1 MVRERMGKLL
11 LEAGCISEAQLHAAL
26 QVQQDTKA
34 RLGAILVEQ
43 GAISEHTLLT
53 FLGQQ
58 YGLPVLHDPPDSP
71 DPGLTQFVSFEWA
84 QQQGIVP
91 IKKIGNRLTVAMV
104 NPADVRLLD
113 ELRFRT
119 NCSIIP
125 MVAREADVCNRIQ
138 LLYGKSSKK
147 SLPSDSPVVSRSGDR
162 FSHPGNGAGDN
173 RLHDETSEN
182 DSLLNQANMTALLER
197 ASSSLLD
204 AQPTSHGEV
213 FVKDD
218 SPIVDLVTTIVAN
231 AAQVGASD
239 IHFEPFETSVRVR
252 FRLDGVLQTQMT
264 YPLRLRNAVISR
276 LKILAKLDITERRL
290 PQDGRLSVDLDQQQS
305 LDVRLSILPSFHGEK
320 AVLRLL
326 NRSGLTLDLS
336 ALGLADA
343 ELANFLAALE
353 QPDGMILVTGP
364 TGSGKTTTLY
374 SALQVLNTPDVN
386 IVTAEDP
393 IEYHF
398 AGITQVPIKE
408 EIGLTFATV
417 LRAFL
422 RQDPDIMMVGEIR
435 DWETAQIAVRAA
447 LTGHRVLSTLHTG
460 DAVRTVTRLLD
471 MGVEPF
477 MVASSLRLIVA
488 QRLVRKVCALCQKP
502 DPIPSDQLMKIGFT
516 EEEAHEVVPVRGQG
530 CPACHSTGYRGRIGM
545 FEVLPVS
552 EALQSLILQR
562 SSSDLL
568 RQQARQEGFKSL
580 RQNGLNKIRAGLT
593 TIEEVVST
601 STRGV

>member
-1 MVRERMGKLL
+1 MGKLL

-138 LLYGKSSKK
+138 LLYGKLSKK
-147 SLPSDSPVVSRSGDR
+147 TLPSDSPVVSRSGDR

-239 IHFEPFETSVRVR
+239 IHFEPFETSV
-252 FRLDGVLQTQMT
+252 
-264 YPLRLRNAVISR
+264 
-276 LKILAKLDITERRL
+276 
-290 PQDGRLSVDLDQQQS
+290 
-305 LDVRLSILPSFHGEK
+305 
-320 AVLRLL
+320 
-326 NRSGLTLDLS
+326 
-336 ALGLADA
+336 
-343 ELANFLAALE
+343 
-353 QPDGMILVTGP
+353 
-364 TGSGKTTTLY
+364 
-374 SALQVLNTPDVN
+374 
-386 IVTAEDP
+386 
-393 IEYHF
+393 
-398 AGITQVPIKE
+398 
-408 EIGLTFATV
+408 
-417 LRAFL
+417 
-422 RQDPDIMMVGEIR
+422 
-435 DWETAQIAVRAA
+435 
-447 LTGHRVLSTLHTG
+447 
-460 DAVRTVTRLLD
+460 
-471 MGVEPF
+471 
-477 MVASSLRLIVA
+477 
-488 QRLVRKVCALCQKP
+488 
-502 DPIPSDQLMKIGFT
+502 
-516 EEEAHEVVPVRGQG
+516 
-530 CPACHSTGYRGRIGM
+530 
-545 FEVLPVS
+545 
-552 EALQSLILQR
+552 
-562 SSSDLL
+562 
-568 RQQARQEGFKSL
+568 
-580 RQNGLNKIRAGLT
+580 
-593 TIEEVVST
+593 
-601 STRGV
+601 